1 MSSLVRTEWLKLRK
15 YRAFWWMLLIVILT
29 YTLINWGFFN
39 IYQENLQGE
48 GVASSILKALGN
60 PFSFPEVWHTV
71 AYASSF
77 SIIIPAIVVI
87 MFISNEYTY
96 KTHRQ
101 NIIDGWS
108 RNQFMAAKMVDVFLI
123 SLVVTI
129 IYTAIALIIG
139 FKNEEDPAGE
149 IWGKANYIYLV
160 LLQLFSQL
168 SLAFLV
174 AFFVKRAFIALGI
187 FVFYYFAEQ
196 VGAAYLNASYDN
208 GVEKFLPIE
217 VSDRLIWPPPF
228 IGKTANQDEGGGWY
242 AEAANHNYHILY
254 TIILVVITWS
264 ICFYFNKKRD
274 L

>member
-1 MSSLVRTEWLKLRK
+1 M
-15 YRAFWWMLLIVILT
+15 
-29 YTLINWGFFN
+29 
-39 IYQENLQGE
+39 
-48 GVASSILKALGN
+48 ASTILKALGN
-60 PFSFPEVWHTV
+60 PFTFPEVWHTV

-77 SIIIPAIVVI
+77 LVIIPAIVVI

-108 RNQFMAAKMVDVFLI
+108 RNQFMTAKMVDVFLV
-123 SLVVTI
+123 SVVVTMV
-129 IYTAIALIIG
+129 YVAIALLIG
-139 FKNEEDPAGE
+139 FTNEEEATGG

-160 LLQLFSQL
+160 MLQLFAQL

-174 AFFVKRAFIALGI
+174 AFFLRRAFIALGI

-196 VGAAYLNASYDN
+196 FGAAYLNAKYDS
-208 GVEKFLPIE
+208 GIEKFFPIE

-228 IGKTANQDEGGGWY
+228 IGKTANQDGGGGWY
-242 AEAANHNYHILY
+242 AEAVNHNYHILY
-254 TIILVVITWS
+254 TLVFLLITWG

>member
-15 YRAFWWMLLIVILT
+15 YRAFWWILLIVILT
-29 YTLINWGFFN
+29 YTLINWIFFN
-39 IYQENLQGE
+39 IYLENLHQDGM
-48 GVASSILKALGN
+48 ASSILRALGN

-77 SIIIPAIVVI
+77 SVIIPAVVVI

-108 RNQFMAAKMVDVFLI
+108 RNQFMTAKMVDVFLV

-129 IYTAIALIIG
+129 IYTVVALIIG
-139 FKNEEDPAGE
+139 FKNEGNTNGE

-196 VGAAYLNASYDN
+196 VGAAYLNAKYDI
-208 GVEKFLPIE
+208 GIEKFLPME

-228 IGKTANQDEGGGWY
+228 IGKTANSADGANWY
-242 AEAANHNYHILY
+242 AEAAHHNYHILY
-254 TIILVVITWS
+254 TIILLIITWGV
-264 ICFYFNKKRD
+264 CYYFNKKRD